1 MGVLIIDH
9 RSTVDPTGTKDGRLE
24 EWATSSCPHCQKVLR
39 IVYHGHTRKVPETPH
54 NCDSCRKPICETCA
68 EIMSITR
75 VCPGPFKAQI
85 DRIEAGRKLGEQV
98 SLFFSTKKGSQK

>member
-1 MGVLIIDH
+1 M
-9 RSTVDPTGTKDGRLE
+9 
-24 EWATSSCPHCQKVLR
+24 
-39 IVYHGHTRKVPETPH
+39 PESKY

-68 EIMSITR
+68 QIMHVTR

-98 SLFFSTKKGSQK
+98 NLFFSSSRKG